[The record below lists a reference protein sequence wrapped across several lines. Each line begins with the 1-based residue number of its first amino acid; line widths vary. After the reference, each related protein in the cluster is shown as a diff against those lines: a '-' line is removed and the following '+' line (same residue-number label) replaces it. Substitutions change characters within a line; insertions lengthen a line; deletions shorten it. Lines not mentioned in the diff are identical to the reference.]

1 MDKKCKINKINNK
14 YKMIVF
20 ISTIIIL
27 LILSIFG
34 IIVNAKTDDS
44 TLSIKITDKDYNL
57 NLQNAKFT
65 IKKISNEKE
74 EEAKDAEGN
83 LIGNI
88 ENIGGTE
95 YRVVN
100 SNSKGEINLNL
111 PSGKYKVT
119 EVQAPEGYELNE
131 NNTYEVT
138 LTSNGTYNL
147 NYLNKEWD
155 RTYDSG
161 IIEVDIKK
169 TQGEEYLALVIVTED
184 NRIPAEETT
193 FNTDISL
200 EKDNLYIFRYNSNNK
215 ISEFVKLNYIDI
227 SSILNENTRLT
238 TTITDLPFK
247 IVKETDNY
255 FIIKG
260 ESDYIWFNKTGNFV
274 KDLNLYSNENNI
286 SADTNY
292 IETDDGFI
300 AYISTAFEIVLSSSF
315 SSDNTEITLPTNS
328 TTLVNISNDGIITN
342 IKQTEN
348 ALDINYIVN
357 NGDNNF
363 TIAGYAMQDYTISAE
378 NTTSGN
384 AVNLETDK
392 YYLLQYNSDFK
403 LVDYKNIEVMDT
415 LSENSLIP
423 LITQDNEIILIIQNS
438 NLTSIDAKYTVDNKE
453 IKLEEYC
460 YYLAKINEN
469 GKIENITKKQ
479 SMNMGMMYHVNETYI
494 TYAMLD
500 ENIPAEDTVNNRKIE
515 IDPTT
520 IYELTYTDDFKIKR
534 VREMPGGDIISL
546 MTSMKMPIK
555 IITLDNN
562 KMVYLNYQI
571 SLGETGPIRP
581 ASTLQ
586 IEQSF
591 NIITSLEKY
600 QEKDRIAEEIDKQE
614 LEISNSLESSLQI
627 IKQDEETGEKL
638 QGAKFTIS
646 KLITNT
652 DGSITEETAT
662 DINGN
667 IVGDREDIN
676 GKELNV
682 CTTNA
687 SGIINVKLPEGKYK
701 VTEVQAPEG
710 YILSENNSQEIEI
723 TKKGIYTIKSASQI
737 YTKTYMDAEA
747 FSKLDIYD
755 AQKIENGKYAI
766 LGELNKYYGSY
777 TIPADETVDNKEITL
792 DGEHLYLIRFNKDNK
807 IENAVELP
815 KDIYAGIVKVT
826 DNNAI
831 VLVDDTVLLIDYDGN
846 TTEIL
851 KNMYFEFAERI
862 GGNIENYGGPTDDGA
877 IIYGNTTKEITI
889 SADKTLDNN
898 EIKINGNVVI
908 ILNNEGKIVK
918 AIQIQNELNRINV
931 KENGEFT
938 LFEYAIQDTYN
949 SYFSLIT
956 SYNKDGEIIEQNQVN
971 ELQKIIEQEYIYSYA
986 TEDDAVIYTI
996 QAYSDIDINSE
1007 YTVSGGDIRIPAGYN
1022 LVKITKEGKIE
1033 WNIPFFST
1041 ILGEANDGYIAYMM
1055 INGNISGDYTENGQE
1070 IQNEN
1075 PLVLVKLN
1083 KQGKI
1088 QYVVNSFDITTSIN
1102 IAKGKVIELDNNQ
1115 YMILSMNSSSIPVS
1129 KGLNIASSNI
1139 MTLSA
1144 YISRNDTLTIYKEN
1158 TEDITTYNK
1167 QILTISNKAEQTEEP
1182 ESPIDTTIGTVIVRY
1197 LDKETNA
1204 ELLPT
1209 ETMKQRIGTRY
1220 ATNGKEVQYYK
1231 LDGTPL
1237 NAEGT
1242 VNSGVTEV
1250 IYYYEKQNFNI
1261 QTDKTISELYVNGEE
1276 QKLSD
1281 TNKNIFQVSIHR
1293 KDIPNAELKIKY
1305 KIVITNSGEI
1315 PGTAGKIT
1323 DMIPD
1328 GLEFY
1333 AEDNEDYWYLE
1344 NGYAVTNVLDGV
1356 EIQPGESRELEI
1368 VLRCE
1373 EVGDNMGLKTNRAVA
1388 ENTKNGANFA
1398 ETTTEDNESG
1408 CRLIVAES
1416 LGLEDYMIEIL
1427 QRVLA
1432 ALVVAGTIII
1442 TLKIKERRK

>member
-27 LILSIFG
+27 LILSIFC
-34 IIVNAKTDDS
+34 IIVNAKADDS

-65 IKKISNEKE
+65 IKKISNGKE

-95 YRVVN
+95 YRVIN
-100 SNSKGEINLNL
+100 SNSKGEVNLNL

-131 NNTYEVT
+131 NNTYEIT

-155 RTYDSG
+155 KTYDSG

-169 TQGEEYLALVIVTED
+169 TQGEEYLALVVATED

-200 EKDNLYIFRYNSNNK
+200 AKDNLYIFRYNSNNK
-215 ISEFVKLNYIDI
+215 ISEFIKLNYIDI

-238 TTITDLPFK
+238 TTITDIPFK

-260 ESDYIWFNKTGNFV
+260 VSAYIWFNKTGNFV
-274 KDLNLYSNENNI
+274 KDLNLYSNENYI

-292 IETDDGFI
+292 IETNDGFI
-300 AYISTAFEIVLSSSF
+300 AYISTAFEIVLPSSF

-348 ALDINYIVN
+348 VLDINYIVN

-403 LVDYKNIEVMDT
+403 LADYKNIEVIDA
-415 LSENSLIP
+415 LGDDASISLITP
-423 LITQDNEIILIIQNS
+423 DNEIILIIKNL
-438 NLTSIDAKYTVDNKE
+438 NLTSIDAKYTADNKE
-453 IKLEEYC
+453 IKLEEYG

-479 SMNMGMMYHVNETYI
+479 SMNFSMIYQVNETYI

-500 ENIPAEDTVNNRKIE
+500 EDIPAEDTLNNRKIE

-520 IYELTYTDDFKIKR
+520 IYELTYTEDFKIKR
-534 VREMPGGDIISL
+534 VREMSGGDIISL

-571 SLGETGPIRP
+571 SLGETSPIRP
-581 ASTLQ
+581 ATTLQ
-586 IEQSF
+586 IEQNF

-614 LEISNSLESSLQI
+614 LEISNSLEPSLQI

-652 DGSITEETAT
+652 DGSITEESAI

-682 CTTNA
+682 CTTNS

-766 LGELNKYYGSY
+766 LGALNDSYASY
-777 TIPADETVDNKEITL
+777 TISANETSNNKEIIL
-792 DGEHLYLIRFNKDNK
+792 DGKHLYLIRFTNENK
-807 IENAVELP
+807 IENVVELQ
-815 KDIYAGIVKVT
+815 KNIYAGIVKIT

-831 VLVDDTVLLIDYDGN
+831 ILVNDTVLLINYDGN

-851 KNMYFEFAERI
+851 KDIQFEFGTGI
-862 GGNIENYGGPTDDGA
+862 NGNYGGPTNTGA
-877 IIYGNTTKEITI
+877 IIYGSAKKEITI

-898 EIKINGNVVI
+898 EIKIKGNVVI

-918 AIQIQNELNRINV
+918 AIQIQNEYNEINV

-938 LFEYAIQDTYN
+938 LFEYYSQDIN
-949 SYFSLIT
+949 NQSLSLIT
-956 SYNKDGEIIEQNQVN
+956 SYNKDGEIIEQKQVN
-971 ELQKIIEQEYIYSYA
+971 ELQQNLEQEYINSY
-986 TEDDAVIYTI
+986 TTKDDAVIYEI
-996 QAYSDIDINSE
+996 QVYSDIDINSE
-1007 YTVSGGDIRIPAGYN
+1007 YTVSGEDIKIPSGYN
-1022 LVKITKEGKIE
+1022 LIKVTKEGKIE

-1041 ILGEANDGYIAYMM
+1041 ILGEVNDGYLAYMM
-1055 INGNISGDYTENGQE
+1055 INGNISGDYTENGRE

-1075 PLVLVKLN
+1075 PLLLVKLN

-1088 QYVVNSFDITTSIN
+1088 QYVVDSVDSITIEN
-1102 IAKGKVIELDNNQ
+1102 MVMEKVIELDNNQ
-1115 YMILSMNSSSIPVS
+1115 YMFLSMNSMSTAPLST
-1129 KGLNIASSNI
+1129 ASNI
-1139 MTLSA
+1139 GYSNVMTMGI
-1144 YISRNDTLTIYKEN
+1144 YIPRPNTITIYKEN

-1167 QILTISNKAEQTEEP
+1167 QILTISNKAEPTEEP
-1182 ESPIDTTIGTVIVRY
+1182 DQPIDTTIGTVIVRY
-1197 LDKETNA
+1197 LDKETNE

-1209 ETMKQRIGTRY
+1209 ETMRQRIGTRY
-1220 ATNGKEVQYYK
+1220 ATNGKEVQYYR

-1250 IYYYEKQNFNI
+1250 IYYYNKQNFNI

-1276 QKLSD
+1276 QKLSN

-1323 DMIPD
+1323 DMIPE

-1368 VLRCE
+1368 VLKCE

-1416 LGLEDYMIEIL
+1416 LGLEDYVIEIL